1 MIWAA
6 KYRCVNCPGRNW
18 WSPGILRRDQ
28 IVLPSLNEQTS
39 DRDLCEL
46 VLGVIE
52 LHGAL
57 GAQSEVSPATLI
69 NTTHRRTAGDKDELP
84 VREHCHFCSN
94 K

>member
-1 MIWAA
+1 M
-6 KYRCVNCPGRNW
+6 
-18 WSPGILRRDQ
+18 
-28 IVLPSLNEQTS
+28 LPSLNEQTS

-57 GAQSEVSPATLI
+57 GAVRGESSHTDKHHTDGLREIKMSYRSESTVTSVVT
-69 NTTHRRTAGDKDELP
+69 
-84 VREHCHFCSN
+84 SN